1 MVENLKIDGLVQM
14 KFPTSWDVFFVF
26 DGKHVFIFVGV
37 ANYLELLLRFPSAHL
52 SKVRAME
59 FLRGPPLT
67 TLKSGPNK
75 AEGHGW

>member
-1 MVENLKIDGLVQM
+1 MFFLMENMCL
-14 KFPTSWDVFFVF
+14 F
-26 DGKHVFIFVGV
+26 FVGV

>member
-1 MVENLKIDGLVQM
+1 MFFSI
-14 KFPTSWDVFFVF
+14 WDVFFVF
-26 DGKHVFIFVGV
+26 DGKKHVYFSGGSYC
-37 ANYLELLLRFPSAHL
+37 NYLELLRFPSAHL